1 MALAIDEM
9 VKGERHNQYLF
20 MGLAT
25 RKGEGVDCYHLLSQV
40 LEISVSVRSVQV
52 FLVVAKRCGKW
63 FWSSSKCSDAFDRCC
78 IERV

>member
-40 LEISVSVRSVQV
+40 LKISVSVRSVQV
-52 FLVVAKRCGKW
+52 FSCGQTLLKVVLVKFKM
-63 FWSSSKCSDAFDRCC
+63 F
-78 IERV
+78 

>member
-25 RKGEGVDCYHLLSQV
+25 HKGEGVNGYSSLFQV
-40 LEISVSVRSVQV
+40 LEISV
-52 FLVVAKRCGKW
+52 
-63 FWSSSKCSDAFDRCC
+63 
-78 IERV
+78 